1 MSAYKIADIIM
12 DIRPH
17 HPETIRF
24 LASYAI
30 EAAQPDV
37 YIEPA
42 AQDEDELVELFRRIS
57 QVLLYRFDGMYLH
70 SVALEYRKK
79 VYLFVAPPGTGK
91 STHAALWK
99 KQLGDR
105 VRILNGDKPLLRWK
119 QNKILVYGNPWQG
132 KEGWGENASGILA
145 GIYFL
150 RRGDR
155 NYVQPITPD
164 EAVAELVHA
173 TEYPKDAEGVHK
185 LLDFL
190 ELLTSHARLNTL
202 YCTPEA
208 AAVDAVL
215 ADIEKGDS
223 L

>member
-12 DIRPH
+12 DIRPRQL
-17 HPETIRF
+17 ETVRF
-24 LASYAI
+24 LAPYAI
-30 EAAQPDV
+30 EADCSDVSIEQPID
-37 YIEPA
+37 A
-42 AQDEDELVELFRRIS
+42 EDELVGLFRRIS

-99 KQLGDR
+99 KKLGDR
-105 VRILNGDKPLLRWK
+105 VRILNGDKPLLRR
-119 QNKILVYGNPWQG
+119 QQDQILVYGNPWQG
-132 KEGWGENASGILA
+132 KEGWGENASGVLA

-150 RRGDR
+150 RRSDR
-155 NYVQPITPD
+155 NYVLPIAPG
-164 EAVAELVHA
+164 EAVADLVHA
-173 TEYPKDAEGVHK
+173 TEYPQDAEGVHK

-190 ELLTSHARLNTL
+190 ERITAHTRLNVL

-215 ADIEKGDS
+215 ADIERGDV